1 LDPTSIKYY
10 DQNAS
15 TLVPE
20 YHSAEVTGLHTLLG
34 RWLPAG
40 GNVLEIGCGAG
51 RDAAFMAS
59 LGCKVVATDASESM
73 MTYSHEY
80 LQRVDGSDSV
90 SLLQA
95 AFPLPNGH
103 KLLSDRFDAVV
114 SMAVLMHIPDSELF
128 DFAYQIRTILKY
140 RGHFICSFCTGR
152 AVSDDDPRL
161 FVNREAAQIQ
171 LFFERIGFR
180 LLYAEQNKD
189 GLGRDILWTTLVFE
203 SEGMLGIRPVDQ
215 IEAIINRDRKV
226 ATYKFALLRALCEI
240 SQTEYR
246 NVKWH
251 ANNQVSIPLGLI
263 AEKWLY
269 YYWPLIESESL
280 IPQMNGFEGKKQI
293 AFRRQLSG
301 LIDAFRT
308 NGGISAFHAAFRSGK
323 LTAEQHNFLLAC
335 IKSISDAIVKGPVT
349 FTGGSIEGIS
359 RVFSYQGNINVKA
372 IRIREDISTKLGD
385 VYFDA
390 SIWRELCLVGHWIGE
405 AILLRWAELVHEFS
419 NQEISVAKVISLLL
433 ITPESNRDAE
443 LARSI
448 YKNLGELTCVWS
460 NRSLNGSRFD
470 VDHIIPFA
478 LWHNNDLWNLVPS
491 DQKVNNRKRDKIIT
505 RDTLYQCEDRIIH
518 YWRIQND
525 TYPER
530 FQSEVSRTLLGR
542 QMPRN
547 NWEKPTISA
556 LAEAVELV
564 AIQRGVERWENQS
577 FR

>member
-1 LDPTSIKYY
+1 VDLKSIKYY
-10 DQNAS
+10 DQHAS
-15 TLVPE
+15 ALVPE

-34 RWLPAG
+34 RWLPTG

-73 MTYSHEY
+73 LTYSHEY

-95 AFPLPNGH
+95 AFPLPAGH
-103 KLLSDRFDAVV
+103 LLLSDRFDAVV
-114 SMAVLMHIPDSELF
+114 SMAVLMHIPDNELF
-128 DFAYQIRTILKY
+128 DFAYQIRTVLKY

-152 AVSDDDPRL
+152 TTSEDDPRL
-161 FVNREAAQIQ
+161 FVNREAAQVQ

-180 LLYAEQNKD
+180 LLYAEDNRD

-226 ATYKFALLRALCEI
+226 ATYKLALLRALCEI

-251 ANNQVSIPLGLI
+251 ANNQVSVPLGLI

-269 YYWPLIESESL
+269 YYWPLIESEYL
-280 IPQMNGFEGKKQI
+280 IPQMNGFEVTKQI
-293 AFRRQLSG
+293 AFRRQLSD
-301 LIDAFRT
+301 LVDAFRK
-308 NGGISAFHAAFRSGK
+308 NGGINAFHAAFRSEK
-323 LTAEQHNFLLAC
+323 LTNEQHILLLSC
-335 IKSISDAIVKGPVT
+335 IKSISEAIVKGPVT
-349 FTGGSIEGIS
+349 YTGGSIEGINK
-359 RVFSYQGNINVKA
+359 VFSFQGNINVKS
-372 IRIREDISTKLGD
+372 IRIREDISTKLGE
-385 VYFDA
+385 VFFDA

-419 NQEISVAKVISLLL
+419 NRTIPVASILSHLL
-433 ITPESNRDAE
+433 ITPEVDRDVA
-443 LARSI
+443 LAKSI
-448 YKNLGELTCVWS
+448 YSSVGELNCVWS
-460 NRSLNGSRFD
+460 NKSLTGSRFD

-505 RDTLYQCEDRIIH
+505 RETLFQSEDRIIH

-542 QMPRN
+542 QIPRD

-564 AIQRGVERWENQS
+564 AIQRGVERWEMA
-577 FR
+577 